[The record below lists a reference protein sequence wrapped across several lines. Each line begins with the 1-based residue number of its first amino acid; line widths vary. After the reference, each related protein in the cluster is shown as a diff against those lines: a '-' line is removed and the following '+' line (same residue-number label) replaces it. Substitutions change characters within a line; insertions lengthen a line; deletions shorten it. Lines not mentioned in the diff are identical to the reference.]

1 MIGYMNCYSNWL
13 IYQGKKGA
21 KLRHTSARDFAK
33 NNGRDLTAW
42 ERKRMEE
49 LRDWSFTFFQTNAI
63 KYVSWSSDLREPDS
77 EESAAQQK
85 YTAQKVDLILKT
97 SKVLKEKKAVEF
109 YDHNGK
115 QYALFLQAPP
125 VLVRDDVIKLR
136 CVNVIFTQEGR
147 IITLTDNSSCLIV
160 PDHFFDAKLFTSSAK
175 VSPMI
180 KTPSKFAPKRS
191 GKSTPL
197 NTKRAATNVFPF
209 LEDYEYEDFVITNPG
224 MKSQSKKKSSKGI
237 QSNQGKSQRLTRLVT
252 LIKKSYIHKI
262 PTPIADL
269 FQILE
274 NPQEYEH
281 QRFVVS
287 GYVVGFSN
295 TKLNEIV
302 KKMDPNSKK
311 V

>member
-21 KLRHTSARDFAK
+21 RLKHTSARDFAK
-33 NNGRDLTAW
+33 NNGRELTSW
-42 ERKRMEE
+42 ERSRIEE
-49 LRDWSFTFFQTNAI
+49 LREWSHNFFQTNAI
-63 KYVSWSSDLREPDS
+63 KYVSWSSDLREPDD
-77 EESAAQQK
+77 EAAAAKEK

-97 SKVLKEKKAVEF
+97 SKVLKDKKAVEF

-136 CVNVIFTQEGR
+136 CVNVIFTPEGR

-175 VSPMI
+175 ISPMI
-180 KTPSKFAPKRS
+180 KTPSKFTPKRS

-197 NTKRAATNVFPF
+197 NTKRAASNMFPF
-209 LEDYEYEDFVITNPG
+209 LEDYEYEDHVITNPAL
-224 MKSQSKKKSSKGI
+224 KTKKGGKGI
-237 QSNQGKSQRLTRLVT
+237 QSTQGKSNKSYNFLVT
-252 LIKKSYIHKI
+252 LIKKNYIHKI
-262 PTPIADL
+262 PTPISDL
-269 FQILE
+269 FEILE
-274 NPQEYEH
+274 NPEEFEH
-281 QRFVVS
+281 QRFVIS

-295 TKLNEIV
+295 THLNEIV
-302 KKMDPNSKK
+302 KKMDPTSKK